1 MPHNRGVGPLEYYRC
16 KLSMSQGLSSRPG
29 RLKVTWMP
37 TLCLR
42 LWLREQLQCLVVH
55 VHISNKGETPIL
67 HPTTRLP
74 KAASDKRWVYGE
86 SIWRLRDY
94 SRKCLSFLEKWV
106 FMCFAIGINFLSPVN
121 WQIKKPGFFVIFN
134 MKFFLELLK
143 NKKLGFNLE
152 FFFFRALKKHI
163 TNNFSKKKKRER
175 DFNSMKR
182 EKSIK
187 NTIF

>member
-1 MPHNRGVGPLEYYRC
+1 MYGSTPSYTFVSLIERLGFWNSNGLSWPLKHKNYFGMPHNRGVGPLEYYRC

-106 FMCFAIGINFLSPVN
+106 FMCFAWNQFPFTS
-121 WQIKKPGFFVIFN
+121 
-134 MKFFLELLK
+134 
-143 NKKLGFNLE
+143 KL
-152 FFFFRALKKHI
+152 
-163 TNNFSKKKKRER
+163 T
-175 DFNSMKR
+175 D
-182 EKSIK
+182 
-187 NTIF
+187 